1 MPELTLLE
9 TDSIHHMKWMP
20 YRFARRCAVL
30 CVLVPASLCAIVFD
44 PLSIESLTRQADV
57 VLQGTVLGKACQ
69 RDPAGRIYTR
79 VELQVV
85 ELWKGAVPGS
95 PFVVVHGG
103 GVLGEQQSVVAGQVQ
118 YDIGEEVVV
127 FLVRNG
133 RGEGVTLGL
142 MQGKFHVWR
151 DGPAGR
157 RFVVNPFHGA
167 PETAAGGIRSRI
179 TSMPVAGSLAGLE
192 LAELKKRVLEASR

>member
-1 MPELTLLE
+1 MRML
-9 TDSIHHMKWMP
+9 

-30 CVLVPASLCAIVFD
+30 FVLLPASLCAIVFD
-44 PLSIESLTRQADV
+44 PLSIESLTKQADV
-57 VLQGTVLGKACQ
+57 VLQGTVLSKTCQ

-79 VELQVV
+79 VELQVT

-95 PFVVVHGG
+95 PFVIVRGG
-103 GVLGEQQSVVAGQVQ
+103 GVLGERQSVVAGQVQ

-142 MQGKFHVWR
+142 MQGKFHIWR
-151 DGPAGR
+151 EGVTGS

-167 PETAAGGIRSRI
+167 PETAAGGIRSRS
-179 TSMPVAGSLAGLE
+179 TARPVADSLALLE